1 MKLATGHFSYNTGGY
16 PIPQT
21 LIDPGKSEI
30 NNYPNSPVD
39 AAAAARLA
47 GVYASFMLKLA
58 VYYLQ
63 IWFGLNGNNTN

>member
-1 MKLATGHFSYNTGGY
+1 LLPAISSYNTGGY

-21 LIDPGKSEI
+21 LIDLGESAIE
-30 NNYPNSPVD
+30 NDPNSPCD
-39 AAAAARLA
+39 AAPGARLP

-63 IWFGLNGNNTN
+63 KHFGLIGNNTNRA